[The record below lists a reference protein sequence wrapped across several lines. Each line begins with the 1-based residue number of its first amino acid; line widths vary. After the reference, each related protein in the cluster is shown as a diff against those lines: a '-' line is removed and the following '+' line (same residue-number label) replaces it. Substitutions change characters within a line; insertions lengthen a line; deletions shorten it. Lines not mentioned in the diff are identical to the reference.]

1 MPCLGQALSLM
12 NNELIAYLKM
22 LWYSQYVLMKFKKIV
37 VIPFLPRALLLSSC
51 LFQNANAPIMPI
63 KAA

>member
-1 MPCLGQALSLM
+1 M

-22 LWYSQYVLMKFKKIV
+22 LWYSQYALMKSKNSSDT
-37 VIPFLPRALLLSSC
+37 FLPTALLLSSC
-51 LFQNANAPIMPI
+51 LFQNTNAPIMPI